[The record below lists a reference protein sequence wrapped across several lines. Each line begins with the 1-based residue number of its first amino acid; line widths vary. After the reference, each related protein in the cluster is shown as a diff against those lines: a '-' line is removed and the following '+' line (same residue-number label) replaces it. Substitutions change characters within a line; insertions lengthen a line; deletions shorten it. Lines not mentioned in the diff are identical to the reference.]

1 MELSPSYTARP
12 HWTQLLES
20 AWSRFAKFQL
30 LNSLQWTQLLDALAV
45 RPPVNAAQGIDLRAA
60 GAFDLARLTQTLRIP
75 LHDLVTAFCVLR
87 AEEYLTDAASA
98 HVRLCAACASVGFH
112 ATVFQFTGLSLCP
125 VHRCALRESCP
136 NCKRRIP
143 YRLNGALAT
152 HPYGC
157 PNCHLAFFRAQREP
171 RVRKIS
177 LSAES
182 LARLRPW
189 HQYVGWAASLN
200 NFGDRAGRDPHSGRF
215 LSNQARAQHS
225 SFVHRHAFVGDLQRH
240 FSLPPPIPEFETIE
254 TPGIVT
260 DGKPIRSLRK
270 RLHSFAGRWSGFDP
284 LWAAIYPIYCRA
296 RHSKLQT
303 IHCEGLPRMVGPAA
317 AMPMR
322 SGGLY
327 IGGKAAPAR
336 TAALIGWR
344 MTWEGRLS
352 RETLTRAGRRLPPF
366 GLFEWLAFAPDRGN
380 DLRQTEWRIAMLR
393 RFIVDLER
401 TWAAWCSIVA
411 TMETVGHYLISPRLL
426 PTRAVWIASLP
437 RTASVLLPQEQPTAV
452 SNLLR
457 DFP

>member
-1 MELSPSYTARP
+1 MPPAPMSDCAPRAQVSGFTPPCFSSPAC
-12 HWTQLLES
+12 LFV
-20 AWSRFAKFQL
+20 RFI
-30 LNSLQWTQLLDALAV
+30 AV
-45 RPPVNAAQGIDLRAA
+45 RYAKAALTVSV
-60 GAFDLARLTQTLRIP
+60 AFPTVSMVHLPRTPMGVQTATLRFSGRSVSP
-75 LHDLVTAFCVLR
+75 ACARFLCRPSHWRGCVLGTNTWGGR
-87 AEEYLTDAASA
+87 RVSTI
-98 HVRLCAACASVGFH
+98 SV
-112 ATVFQFTGLSLCP
+112 T
-125 VHRCALRESCP
+125 
-136 NCKRRIP
+136 
-143 YRLNGALAT
+143 
-152 HPYGC
+152 
-157 PNCHLAFFRAQREP
+157 EP
-171 RVRKIS
+171 
-177 LSAES
+177 
-182 LARLRPW
+182 
-189 HQYVGWAASLN
+189 
-200 NFGDRAGRDPHSGRF
+200 GRDPHSGRF

-401 TWAAWCSIVA
+401 TWAGWCSIVA